1 MSVRDVLTR
10 ISHNPFI
17 FPFSSTQSRYL
28 SLRFLVS
35 TRIAALDSRSPIAG
49 YSVGT
54 IVTCC
59 LPLPVASESKP
70 MSMLLDFRTLFAGQ
84 KGFRNYGLPDRF
96 IAFEKIGAFRYLS
109 IIQLLQ
115 QPCIRDLRYLFM
127 TTITFN

>member
-1 MSVRDVLTR
+1 MTHTLVKIRPQSLSVCDVLTR

-28 SLRFLVS
+28 SLRFLIS
-35 TRIAALDSRSPIAG
+35 TRIAALDSRSPIVG

-59 LPLPVASESKP
+59 LPLPVASESKA

-84 KGFRNYGLPDRF
+84 KGFRNYGLTDTF
-96 IAFEKIGAFRYLS
+96 IAFEKIGAFRCLS

-115 QPCIRDLRYLFM
+115 
-127 TTITFN
+127 

>member
-1 MSVRDVLTR
+1 MR
-10 ISHNPFI
+10 ISHDPFI
-17 FPFSSTQSRYL
+17 FPFSSTQSRFL

-54 IVTCC
+54 TVTCC
-59 LPLPVASESKP
+59 LPLTVASESKP
-70 MSMLLDFRTLFAGQ
+70 VSMLLDFRTLFAGQ

-109 IIQLLQ
+109 VIAV
-115 QPCIRDLRYLFM
+115 
-127 TTITFN
+127 TVH